1 AVRRPG
7 AAAVHRLRAGAQSG
21 GSVPGRADRG
31 ARPAGPPEPVG
42 HAAGDQRRGPH
53 RGADHASHGRG
64 RAALRAGRHHGPRQ
78 DPADRPARL
87 ADQGTRLPQPDHGQ
101 LRAGRPGRGPG
112 RAARHG
118 GHRRRGH
125 AGRHR
130 AGPGPGALLA
140 VRARRA
146 GRSCGPRRHAGGRV
160 PEADRTGVPRVNAYR
175 SLARAMLRGFLR
187 DRGSL
192 IFTVALPVLFLVLLG
207 SIYKGSS
214 APQVKVA
221 EIGRVPLLDQ
231 AVRSG
236 QLRTGLKVSHASS
249 PQEALQQVRQGDL
262 DGAVSQQGSHLV
274 LHYSIADQVTSGVVR
289 ALFSSLVQSASQE
302 ATGKPPAFT
311 LATTQVEDRSL
322 KPIQYLAPGLLGWA
336 IASGATFGAAIT
348 PVHWRTKKLRRRLRL
363 TPASTG
369 AISAARITVSL
380 LIALVQ
386 MAAFLLIATTP
397 YFGLKL
403 THWWWMAIPIVI
415 AGTLA
420 FLSLGLL

>member
-1 AVRRPG
+1 V
-7 AAAVHRLRAGAQSG
+7 S
-21 GSVPGRADRG
+21 
-31 ARPAGPPEPVG
+31 
-42 HAAGDQRRGPH
+42 
-53 RGADHASHGRG
+53 
-64 RAALRAGRHHGPRQ
+64 
-78 DPADRPARL
+78 
-87 ADQGTRLPQPDHGQ
+87 
-101 LRAGRPGRGPG
+101 
-112 RAARHG
+112 
-118 GHRRRGH
+118 
-125 AGRHR
+125 
-130 AGPGPGALLA
+130 
-140 VRARRA
+140 
-146 GRSCGPRRHAGGRV
+146 
-160 PEADRTGVPRVNAYR
+160 AYR

-214 APQVKVA
+214 TPQVKVA

-231 AVRSG
+231 AVKSA
-236 QLRTGLKVSHASS
+236 QLRAVLKVSRAAS
-249 PQEALQQVRQGDL
+249 QAAALQEVRQGDV
-262 DGAVSQQGSHLV
+262 DAAVSQQGSRLI

-289 ALFSSLVQSASQE
+289 ALFSSLVQAANQE

-311 LATTQVEDRSL
+311 LATAQVEDTSL

-348 PVHWRTKKLRRRLRL
+348 LVSWRQKKLLRRLRL

-369 AISAARITVSL
+369 AIAAARITVSL

-386 MAAFLLIATTP
+386 LAVFLLIATTP

-415 AGTLA
+415 AGALTFLSIGLLAGSITKTEQAATALANLVILPMAFLGGAFVPLA
-420 FLSLGLL
+420 FAPAWIQKVSYVMPLRYLVTGVQDVMARGEGPSAAVLPIAVLLGIAAVLTLVAVRLFRWDEI